1 MLAACPWL
9 SVAIVT
15 VVNPFL
21 CRDPDR
27 PMRLVVLGDARPGD
41 REAVSALAFS
51 TSGSMLLAAHVSG
64 AVVLWQWH
72 RNVWEPVKAIRGG
85 RDRPEHVL

>member
-1 MLAACPWL
+1 MHGNR
-9 SVAIVT
+9 T
-15 VVNPFL
+15 
-21 CRDPDR
+21 
-27 PMRLVVLGDARPGD
+27 MRLVVLGEARPGD

-72 RNVWEPVKAIRGG
+72 RNVWESVKTIRGEH
-85 RDRPEHVL
+85 DRTKHVL

>member
-1 MLAACPWL
+1 M
-9 SVAIVT
+9 
-15 VVNPFL
+15 PFL
-21 CRDPDR
+21 CQNPDR

-72 RNVWEPVKAIRGG
+72 RNVWEPVKTIRGG
-85 RDRPEHVL
+85 YHLPEHEL